1 MDPRVKRAIE
11 LMETNL
17 KAKLRAD
24 HVAQELG
31 LSVSRLQHLF
41 KHDTGTTLI
50 RYLQKV
56 RIERARKLLEETH
69 LSVKQIIS
77 EVGAGDASHFI
88 RAFRKAQG
96 LSPKR
101 YRLNFLSNKMTTKNL
116 KIFRILTAAES
127 AKQ

>member
-1 MDPRVKRAIE
+1 MDPRVKEAIE

-17 KAKLRAD
+17 KAKLSAD

-50 RYLQKV
+50 RYLQEV
-56 RIERARKLLEETH
+56 RVERARKLLEETH
-69 LSVKQIIS
+69 LSVKQIVS
-77 EVGAGDASHFI
+77 EVGAGDTSHFN
-88 RAFRKAQG
+88 RVFRKAQG

-101 YRLNFLSNKMTTKNL
+101 YRLNFLSNKTTTEN
-116 KIFRILTAAES
+116 
-127 AKQ
+127 